1 MLSLKIFILS
11 LGLLTSL
18 ASKSDFRSYVAKS
31 DNAKVKSSS
40 QKDKPKA
47 SYLIQSAS
55 NITGETEI
63 QLVQEEVKKQT
74 AKRQYERIPLKIKQ
88 GIGSYAS
95 THETK
100 AAIDCFSKVYTKL
113 FLNRTIVNAWYEKK
127 N

>member
-11 LGLLTSL
+11 LVLSTSL
-18 ASKSDFRSYVAKS
+18 ASKSDLRSYVAKS

-63 QLVQEEVKKQT
+63 QLVQQT

-95 THETK
+95 IHETK
-100 AAIDCFSKVYTKL
+100 AAIDCFSKVYTKV
-113 FLNRTIVNAWYEKK
+113 FLIRTIVNAWYEKK
-127 N
+127 S